1 MTLAYLL
8 YQYVVDWATNIIDII
23 LIVVHMYL
31 NLTEQWTHRMQAWM
45 LLMQGDSFTLKVSC
59 QYRTVFGDV
68 PVADEDIG
76 TSITGPLTSLKP
88 PSPW

>member
-1 MTLAYLL
+1 
-8 YQYVVDWATNIIDII
+8 
-23 LIVVHMYL
+23 
-31 NLTEQWTHRMQAWM
+31 MQSKM
-45 LLMQGDSFTLKVSC
+45 VSMQGYSFTLKVSC

-68 PVADEDIG
+68 SAADEDIG

>member
-1 MTLAYLL
+1 M
-8 YQYVVDWATNIIDII
+8 QSRVVSM
-23 LIVVHMYL
+23 HGYP
-31 NLTEQWTHRMQAWM
+31 
-45 LLMQGDSFTLKVSC
+45 FTLKVSC

-68 PVADEDIG
+68 SAADEDIG